1 MKFQSSKRL
10 GAKQPNCQSGH
21 VETLHF
27 FRMNLQFYVMTT
39 ICVIVWLR
47 LGARTTLKGK
57 EKIVFWLIRL
67 HKQGKKSR

>member
-10 GAKQPNCQSGH
+10 GAKQPNCQNRH

-39 ICVIVWLR
+39 ICVIVYLVAFR
-47 LGARTTLKGK
+47 YKNHFERKGK
-57 EKIVFWLIRL
+57 DYFLAYPIAQTW
-67 HKQGKKSR
+67 